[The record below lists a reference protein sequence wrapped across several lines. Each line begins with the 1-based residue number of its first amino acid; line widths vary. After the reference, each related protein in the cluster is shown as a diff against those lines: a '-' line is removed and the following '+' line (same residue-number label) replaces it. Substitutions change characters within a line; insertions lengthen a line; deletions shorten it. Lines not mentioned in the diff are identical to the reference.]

1 MSSCLVIASLLLTAA
16 GPPPTKRAATQPGAR
31 APIGRPTTRP
41 VTGRATTTQPTAATR
56 PPNAESIRR
65 LVLQLGAPEYR
76 LRQAAQEKLADLGGT
91 ALPVLADFI
100 DSPNDEIANR
110 VAALIRRP
118 SDPVLRVEIA
128 VRLLATTDPDR
139 MEPAVYMLFEDPIE
153 DCDRFAARVR
163 NAEGR
168 RRAVFD
174 AVAGQL
180 AEWKKNTERFRKRR
194 ARLLREK
201 PEAAAKELKMQKES
215 KFYQAEAAYWQAVD
229 AAETYGQPVRRLP
242 PPTSRRSD
250 D

>member
-1 MSSCLVIASLLLTAA
+1 M
-16 GPPPTKRAATQPGAR
+16 
-31 APIGRPTTRP
+31 
-41 VTGRATTTQPTAATR
+41 
-56 PPNAESIRR
+56 
-65 LVLQLGAPEYR
+65 LQLGAPEYR

-100 DSPNDEIANR
+100 DSPNG
-110 VAALIRRP
+110 
-118 SDPVLRVEIA
+118 DPVLRVEIA

-201 PEAAAKELKMQKES
+201 PEAAARELKMQKES